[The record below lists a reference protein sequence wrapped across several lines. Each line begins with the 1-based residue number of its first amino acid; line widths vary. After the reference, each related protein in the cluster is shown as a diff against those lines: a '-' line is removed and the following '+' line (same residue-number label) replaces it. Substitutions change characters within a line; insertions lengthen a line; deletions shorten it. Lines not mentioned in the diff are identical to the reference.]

1 MAHQGYHVAGFPLE
15 ASQGQTGHL
24 LTRIVGRLNGERFRK
39 GALTQQEEAARLDAE
54 ARVRLLPITLFDR
67 KPISLDQLRASM
79 LHMEARRH
87 VDLWII
93 DYLQLITSDGSD
105 AQLNQITS
113 ALRSLSLSLH
123 THVLL
128 LSQLSRK
135 PEDRPDRRPS
145 IADLRGTGGIEQ
157 DCVNVTLIYRP
168 GFYPELVAAMKKKD
182 PDKVEDLLRRVELIF
197 SKTRNGPTG
206 STPPQE
212 IEWDGETASFYDR
225 RVRQSE
231 PITTPGFEEDDF

>member
-1 MAHQGYHVAGFPLE
+1 MQVAKPLRIDSN
-15 ASQGQTGHL
+15 ANRTVSQ
-24 LTRIVGRLNGERFRK
+24 I
-39 GALTQQEEAARLDAE
+39 AA
-54 ARVRLLPITLFDR
+54 
-67 KPISLDQLRASM
+67 M
-79 LHMEARRH
+79 ARRMKRREG
-87 VDLWII
+87 LGLLII

-182 PDKVEDLLRRVELIF
+182 PDKVDDLLRRVELIF
-197 SKTRNGPTG
+197 CKTRNGPTG

-225 RVRQSE
+225 HVRQSK